1 MSTVHSVVVIYNP
14 LSTGSAHQD
23 ALDFCAKVRASGI
36 PAKAVPTKRAGHA
49 KTLAKHYAER
59 ATPTMIVS
67 ASGDGGYNEVI
78 NGVLKSK
85 NPTAIV
91 GVLPSGNANDH
102 YNFMHRGN
110 TVRRITRND
119 YEQID
124 VLKIHF
130 GSSYRYAHSY
140 IGLGMTPQIGEQ
152 LTSERP
158 SRLKE
163 KWIVLR
169 NLTKIRAVKITVNG
183 HTQRYDHLVFSNI
196 ARMSKILRVADHGTM
211 HDGEFEIVGTR
222 SGSLLT
228 LIAHL
233 FHAASFGAKA
243 HDHAESF
250 AFTVERDAKA
260 QLDGEVIVLK
270 KGTAVTITS
279 ERKLLRTI
287 V

>member
-1 MSTVHSVVVIYNP
+1 MSKIQSVVVIYNP
-14 LSTGSAHQD
+14 LSTGSAHKD
-23 ALDFCAKVRASGI
+23 AIDFCDKIHAAGL
-36 PAKAVPTKRAGHA
+36 PAKAVPTKHAGHA
-49 KTLAKHYAER
+49 KVLAKKYAER

-85 NPTAIV
+85 NPAAVV

-102 YNFMHRGN
+102 YHFVHRGN
-110 TVRRITRND
+110 TVRRILRND
-119 YEQID
+119 YEEID
-124 VLKIHF
+124 VLKIMY
-130 GSSYRYAHSY
+130 GKSYRYAHSY
-140 IGLGMTPQIGEQ
+140 IGLGMTPQIGEE
-152 LTSERP
+152 LTKERP

-169 NLTKIRAVKITVNG
+169 NLFKIRSVKIKVNG
-183 HTQRYDHLVFSNI
+183 HTRRYDHLVFSNI
-196 ARMSKILRVADHGTM
+196 ARMSKVLRVADHGTL
-211 HDGEFEIVGTR
+211 HDGEFEVIGTR
-222 SGSLLT
+222 SGGILP

-250 AFTVERDAKA
+250 SFTVERDAKA
-260 QLDGEVIVLK
+260 QLDGEVILLK
-270 KGTAVTITS
+270 KGSMVVITS